1 MKFYRWTEQ
10 KDGFNK
16 ELEIIKSQTEMKN
29 TIIERKNALEGINI
43 RLDDKQEWIHKLKL
57 EDRVVGI
64 TGAEQ
69 KKQTN
74 KKK

>member
-1 MKFYRWTEQ
+1 
-10 KDGFNK
+10 
-16 ELEIIKSQTEMKN
+16 MKN